1 MNVSTNAA
9 EADLMS
15 SINLNKGVNFIGR
28 DALLQLRKHDCER
41 LLCFLTVDTSDVDP
55 EGSETVWY
63 ANQVVGFTTSGSYSY
78 KLKKSMC
85 FAYLPASLT
94 QLGSRVEVEML
105 GSKFPAV
112 VVQQP
117 LFDPEPTRLKTV

>member
-1 MNVSTNAA
+1 MGVSTRGYSCIC
-9 EADLMS
+9 LLIFRLPCGS
-15 SINLNKGVNFIGR
+15 KRVKSIPT
-28 DALLQLRKHDCER
+28 E
-41 LLCFLTVDTSDVDP
+41 LTRFFFH
-55 EGSETVWY
+55 
-63 ANQVVGFTTSGSYSY
+63 QVVGLTTSGSYSY
-78 KLKKSMC
+78 QLKKSMC

-117 LFDPEPTRLKTV
+117 LFAPEPIRAKTS

>member
-1 MNVSTNAA
+1 MTPQSR
-9 EADLMS
+9 S
-15 SINLNKGVNFIGR
+15 SRNLGVAQVMYEINYFI
-28 DALLQLRKHDCER
+28 QSR
-41 LLCFLTVDTSDVDP
+41 LTSLHFF
-55 EGSETVWY
+55 Y
-63 ANQVVGFTTSGSYSY
+63 QVVGFTTSGSYSY
-78 KLKKSMC
+78 QLKKSMC

-112 VVQQP
+112 VVHQP